1 MSIDRWRKI
10 LKFEMGKQNQ
20 LLLVCTKKSDNN
32 NKEETVEGTLER
44 EERDDILDGVI
55 DTEFWIKVS
64 LDISRKFS

>member
-1 MSIDRWRKI
+1 
-10 LKFEMGKQNQ
+10 MGKQNQ
-20 LLLVCTKKSDNN
+20 LLLVCTKKGDNH

-44 EERDDILDGVI
+44 EERDDILDGEI

>member
-1 MSIDRWRKI
+1 
-10 LKFEMGKQNQ
+10 MGLCGNFS
-20 LLLVCTKKSDNN
+20 LVCTKKSDNN

-44 EERDDILDGVI
+44 EERDDILDGEI

>member
-44 EERDDILDGVI
+44 EERDDILDGEI
-55 DTEFWIKVS
+55 DTEFWIKVR